1 MSNQEFVGAS
11 ADSLARVHMAEAIGT
26 LVSVMRS
33 RASKDSDR
41 LRAAETLLDRGYG
54 KAAQAVV
61 SVPAR
66 QVVSRQLAA
75 MTDEQLLA
83 IAAAS
88 RVANFGG
95 GIAPQERDP
104 AVRSAAAVPSSET
117 ADRNTQLKVT
127 QSDNYTDVV
136 DADFEE
142 IVDPLS

>member
-1 MSNQEFVGAS
+1 MSNTEYLESS
-11 ADSLARVHMAEAIGT
+11 ADSLARVHKAEAIGT
-26 LVSVMRS
+26 LVRVMRTGV
-33 RASKDSDR
+33 RDSDR
-41 LRAAETLLDRGYG
+41 IRAAETLLDRGFG

-61 SVPAR
+61 SIPAR
-66 QVVSRQLAA
+66 QAVGRQLAA

-88 RVANFGG
+88 RVANCGG

-117 ADRNTQLKVT
+117 ADRNTQLVVT
-127 QSDNYTDVV
+127 RSASYTDAV